1 MERCPSQ
8 AAPANKKATAFAAMV
23 GWLLSLAAARGGV
36 TIDPDLVLRL
46 DRDTLMRAFERV
58 VVSLSRPIVS
68 GAAALLEVLSRLVL
82 LLLALVLCAAP
93 NHREA
98 VLQRV
103 RGVLREHVEVA
114 VRLSLRMSPT
124 PRPPP
129 PLAALPAGALPN
141 ILVVGAPGV
150 GKSTLISALRS
161 SAKDHGLELAAAEG
175 LPTGRALEAY
185 AKVRLGIVV
194 WEAALDQ
201 PLGAYVQRYAEQMQ
215 AVVGN
220 PSLNVVVVCNKTD
233 LTPCP
238 IPQLSELRESQPFIA
253 VSAERGTN
261 LRHFWGM
268 VQPTLSKPPSRT
280 ASTAGPADETS
291 TAASTQGG
299 LAERRLDSLGLL
311 RR

>member
-1 MERCPSQ
+1 MLRTLC
-8 AAPANKKATAFAAMV
+8 
-23 GWLLSLAAARGGV
+23 RG
-36 TIDPDLVLRL
+36 
-46 DRDTLMRAFERV
+46 
-58 VVSLSRPIVS
+58 SRP
-68 GAAALLEVLSRLVL
+68 
-82 LLLALVLCAAP
+82 
-93 NHREA
+93 
-98 VLQRV
+98 
-103 RGVLREHVEVA
+103 
-114 VRLSLRMSPT
+114 PT
-124 PRPPP
+124 PPP
-129 PLAALPAGALPN
+129 PAPPPPPPRQPTPPKAFALPFLIWKP
-141 ILVVGAPGV
+141 
-150 GKSTLISALRS
+150 STTCRLLLRS
-161 SAKDHGLELAAAEG
+161 Q
-175 LPTGRALEAY
+175 
-185 AKVRLGIVV
+185 VRLGVVV

-299 LAERRLDSLGLL
+299 LAERRLDSSGLL